1 MLRTPGEPLEA
12 EGASQQEGGQGET
25 QYSRQAVGKEPDTSP
40 EGAQTALQALR
51 L

>member
-12 EGASQQEGGQGET
+12 GASQQEEGQGET

-40 EGAQTALQALR
+40 EGAQTARRALR